1 MDCNN
6 VDENSTP
13 WGWIVAGVSAVIST
27 LTSAVAFLFRGQIK
41 LYETRIGQLDE
52 EVLRLSDASEKCQ
65 EEHTNTKIELASLKG
80 RMETL
85 EKLQK

>member
-1 MDCNN
+1 MEDS
-6 VDENSTP
+6 STP
-13 WGWIVAGVSAVIST
+13 WGGIMAVVSTVIAT
-27 LTSAVAFLFRGQIK
+27 LSSAVAFLFRGQVK

>member
-1 MDCNN
+1 MEDS
-6 VDENSTP
+6 STP
-13 WGWIVAGVSAVIST
+13 WGGIMAGVSTVIAT
-27 LTSAVAFLFRGQIK
+27 LSSAVAFLFRGQVK

-85 EKLQK
+85 EKLQR